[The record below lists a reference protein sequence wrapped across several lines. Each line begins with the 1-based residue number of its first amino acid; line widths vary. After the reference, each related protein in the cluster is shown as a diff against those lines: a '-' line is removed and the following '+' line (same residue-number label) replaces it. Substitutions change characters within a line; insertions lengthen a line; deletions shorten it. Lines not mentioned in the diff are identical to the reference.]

1 MPVSAVDLAT
11 SVSSVLSG
19 LVPADGDPRLIT
31 KAERAVRSALQS
43 GQTTSPSAGPGGM
56 LLTNPLGFEPVT
68 IAVDAAKGSL
78 IARRD
83 LQLQPLTGPGAVPAW
98 TIGRAKKSIGPFLG
112 SLGQN
117 VFIDVFDSATRT
129 ELRRASSADP
139 FLIWVGAS
147 TWDANDEAH
156 LTSGSLWLRAAPFD
170 SAVPADGWVGITASS
185 GMITGGI
192 PTSGGGGAL
201 IIADTA
207 TLVVTLVLNSPT
219 PATGSGPGGD
229 ARSAAVQTPGT
240 VTFTLTTSS
249 TTSATD
255 NAQLTAYG
263 QQVGLLA
270 ATGPANYVAELRSIV
285 VAMKPDASQFLP
297 NSGESTLVTLSGGG
311 AIGRAGWALAVSG
324 ADPASL
330 GPAGGSG
337 GLAIEVGSLA
347 LEFAA
352 LGDSVPLGLAW
363 LSAIPGQ
370 LMITADAAEG
380 TGFVGS
386 IGLYSAA
393 SGGVGGLA
401 QFRFDDQFPVRYLTD
416 ATGLESVLAL
426 ARFSLSLDRPVT
438 ARGDRLPLELKDG
451 LLAFEQTADA
461 ISILIEGSPNESI
474 PLTIALDNALLSVGG
489 AALVIIR
496 AVQTSVHPLRA
507 TIGAAGML
515 LPLRGAL
522 PTLPDPYI
530 STVVPQP
537 APNFVGAWTNA
548 VDQAGATR
556 EAGAS
561 GGKASWLVALLGWDQ
576 TAGEAAP
583 TLTFAEFGLV
593 GVLNLEP
600 TPPGAASTNLS
611 ADAVFAT
618 STPVE
623 NDVTLLAGLARL
635 VEQSSGSTAGGIALL
650 DVSSNSDQFGVRY
663 PGKSRGKSRGNDRFG
678 ANLKGPRIEG
688 LSLVAP
694 ANQVRIITLPAVQ
707 WEPITDPNGSG
718 SFTPMSFPNS
728 GGESQFISHSVTLV
742 ELAPTP
748 MLEQLVADF
757 SVRAAPQGAT
767 VAVTFPYGIRA
778 VAALEPPRGLIGV
791 GSTLDLH
798 RPNFTAQS
806 VIGGFQIRAT
816 AVRRFNPY
824 GAPLAFPG
832 ATVQLSNGRHA
843 GLPTHTSAID
853 PLTKIFNDQFGTGK
867 LIPGVPVSQFEVSGY
882 GESVFSDW
890 KNDSDTV
897 PGISEVRFDVAV
909 GRDIIEVVQAR
920 SILYPYGVRVM
931 RTIKM
936 LRQNSGRVN
945 RIDSGWVAVTD
956 GRYQWPRPE
965 MQTHP
970 GVVLGATEVMNI
982 RDTGLRWTTSQ
993 GTELTA
999 VRFDCKIDLA
1009 GLTTGAGKLGVS
1021 SHDQLG
1027 FVQISDNALPGMS
1040 PIELAELIA
1049 QFGAMGGSV
1058 DALVTLG
1065 TKGAKS
1071 RVTRVGVGVSQGA
1084 SGPEF
1089 VMSAWGS
1096 PVLPTGGSWSVVR
1109 TAAGQPA
1116 PGPVDAALGVP
1127 LIREGVA
1134 GAMANPG
1141 SPLRFADPADLL
1153 SPDSPEV
1160 DYALMHSTP
1169 VHRTL
1174 YPRPKVEL
1182 TGSRASEFS
1191 STQPPV
1197 VADAIL
1203 LATAVGSFPPVASAI
1218 HFPDADYG
1226 LVPSSSGGLALDL
1239 AHNDFPVTGGDRI
1252 LSTGANNTTFL
1263 RYKNEGGAASTV
1275 HVELDSAAAVPW
1287 KFTLSDV
1294 EVGFSTALMGEV
1306 MRILGTIDGAA
1317 NRAGTFL
1324 DGSLHFGGA
1333 LAPVGVILDF
1343 LGDET
1348 LKAIPIGSQNQPT
1361 LEIGL
1366 KIPIVGA
1373 PGEPSEID
1381 IGIGALAD
1389 ADVTVGVKVDLAG
1402 GDTSVKF
1409 ELDAIVT
1416 GTTPFPPL
1424 VVAGQIKVEIESSTA
1439 GNVFKL
1445 TLGVGAGVNIPIG
1458 PFKAEAYYF
1467 ENNYLII
1474 GTNEIGY
1481 GVGEEIKATL
1491 DLDVAS
1497 VEIDV
1502 EAAAYLIITTCAGR
1516 DTTWLVAQ
1524 LTIGVDVT
1532 IAWVI
1537 DINFEYQMQTQANL
1551 NGGPCAAPMV

>member
-1 MPVSAVDLAT
+1 MPVSAVDLAA

-19 LVPADGDPRLIT
+19 LVPADGDPRLVT
-31 KAERAVRSALQS
+31 KAERAVRSALRS
-43 GQTTSPSAGPGGM
+43 GQATSPSAGPGGM

-68 IAVDAAKGSL
+68 TTAVDTAKASL
-78 IARRD
+78 VARRD
-83 LQLQPLTGPGAVPAW
+83 LQLQPLTGPGAAPAW

-139 FLIWVGAS
+139 FLIWAGAT
-147 TWDANDEAH
+147 TWDANGEAH

-170 SAVPADGWVGITASS
+170 SAAPADGWVGVTASS
-185 GMITGGI
+185 GTITGGT
-192 PTSGGGGAL
+192 PSSDGGTAL
-201 IIADTA
+201 IIADAA
-207 TLVVTLVLNSPT
+207 TLVVTLVLTSPT
-219 PATGSGPGGD
+219 AATGEGPGGD
-229 ARSAAVQTPGT
+229 ARSTTVQTPGT
-240 VTFTLTTSS
+240 ATFTLKTSS
-249 TTSATD
+249 TKTTTD
-255 NAQLTAYG
+255 TAELTAYG
-263 QQVGLLA
+263 QQVGLQA
-270 ATGPANYVAELRSIV
+270 ATGRAKYVAELRSVV
-285 VAMKPDASQFLP
+285 VAMKPDASQFMP
-297 NSGESTLVTLSGGG
+297 NPGESTLVALSGGG
-311 AIGRAGWALAVSG
+311 AIGPAGWALAVSE
-324 ADPASL
+324 APPASL
-330 GPAGGSG
+330 GPASGSG

-352 LGDSVPLGLAW
+352 LTDAVPLGHAW

-370 LMITADAAEG
+370 LTITADAAEG
-380 TGFVGS
+380 TGFAGS
-386 IGLYSAA
+386 VAFYTAP

-401 QFRFDDQFPVRYLTD
+401 QFRFDDQFPVRYITD

-438 ARGDRLPLELKDG
+438 ARGDRLPLEITDG

-461 ISILIEGSPNESI
+461 ISILIEGAPGASS

-489 AALVIIR
+489 AALVVIR
-496 AVQTSVHPLRA
+496 AAQTSVDPLQA

-530 STVVPQP
+530 STVVPQS
-537 APNFVGAWTNA
+537 AAGLVGSRTNA
-548 VDQAGATR
+548 VDQTLAAR
-556 EAGAS
+556 EAAAS
-561 GGKASWLVALLGWDQ
+561 GGTASWLVALLGWDQ
-576 TAGEAAP
+576 TVSTAAP
-583 TLTFAEFGLV
+583 TLTFGEFGSV

-600 TPPGAASTNLS
+600 APTALVGASAS
-611 ADAVFAT
+611 AAFAT
-618 STPVE
+618 STYVE
-623 NDVTLLAGLARL
+623 KDVTLLAGLAGL
-635 VEQSSGSTAGGIALL
+635 IEQGSGSTAGGIALL

-663 PGKSRGKSRGNDRFG
+663 PGKSRGNDRLG
-678 ANLKGPRIEG
+678 ANLEGPRIEG

-707 WEPITDPNGSG
+707 WEPITDPNGTG
-718 SFTPMSFPNS
+718 VFTPMSFPNS

-748 MLEQLVADF
+748 MLEQLVTDF
-757 SVRAAPQGAT
+757 SVPAAPPGAT
-767 VAVTFPYGIRA
+767 AAVTFPYGIRA
-778 VAALEPPRGLIGV
+778 VAALEPPRRPIGI

-798 RPNFTAQS
+798 RPDFTAQS
-806 VIGGFQIRAT
+806 VTGGFQIRAT

-824 GAPLAFPG
+824 GVPTRFPG

-843 GLPTHTSAID
+843 GSPTGLSAID
-853 PLTKIFNDQFGTGK
+853 PLTDIFNGDFAPGGLT
-867 LIPGVPVSQFEVSGY
+867 PGVPVSQFEVSGY

-890 KNDSDTV
+890 KNNSDIV
-897 PGISEVRFDVAV
+897 PGISEVRFDVTV
-909 GRDIIEVVQAR
+909 GRDIVEVVQAR
-920 SILYPYGVRVM
+920 SILYPYGVRVI

-965 MQTHP
+965 MLTHP
-970 GVVLGATEVMNI
+970 GVVLGATEVVNI
-982 RDTGLRWTTSQ
+982 RDTGLRWTTPQ
-993 GTELTA
+993 GTELMA

-1009 GLTTGAGKLGVS
+1009 GLVTGAGTSGVS

-1040 PIELAELIA
+1040 PVELAELIA
-1049 QFGAMGGSV
+1049 RFGAMGGPV

-1071 RVTRVGVGVSQGA
+1071 RVTRVGVGVSQGV

-1116 PGPVDAALGVP
+1116 PGPVDSSLGVP
-1127 LIREGVA
+1127 LIREGIA
-1134 GAMANPG
+1134 GTVVSAG

-1174 YPRPKVEL
+1174 YLRPKVEL

-1218 HFPDADYG
+1218 PFPDADYG
-1226 LVPSSSGGLALDL
+1226 LVPSAAGNLALDL

-1287 KFTLSDV
+1287 QFTLSGV

-1333 LAPVGVILDF
+1333 LAPVGVVLDF

-1348 LKAIPIGSQNQPT
+1348 LKAIPIGTQNQPT

-1389 ADVTVGVKVDLAG
+1389 ADVTVGVKVDLAS

-1424 VVAGQIKVEIESSTA
+1424 VVAGQIKVEIESSTE

-1445 TLGVGAGVNIPIG
+1445 TLGLGAGVNIPIG

-1467 ENNYLII
+1467 ENNYLIV
-1474 GTNEIGY
+1474 GTNEIGF

-1502 EAAAYLIITTCAGR
+1502 EAAAYLVITTCTGS

-1537 DINFEYQMQTQANL
+1537 DIDFEYQMQTQANL